1 MEEKQNCREGIRSTL
16 WIGIEE
22 QQRKKRSLRKKAE
35 IEKDSIFLFIS

>member
-22 QQRKKRSLRKKAE
+22 QQALVQSCKVRIRHESKAG
-35 IEKDSIFLFIS
+35 KFM